1 MGPFIPPLP
10 VESCVAAFLWI
21 TTYLVSTI
29 STTRIID
36 YICSTV
42 QSERNFYDG
51 TMQEA
56 TNSTIG
62 AIRPC
67 VNGTVEHEHFKYS
80 FLVRLGNQLAL
91 VVTNKVDIIRDGL
104 HWSSSVFDIRH
115 GSA

>member
-29 STTRIID
+29 STTSITD
-36 YICSTV
+36 YICRQYSQTQIIHFYPTV
-42 QSERNFYDG
+42 QSERNLYNN

-62 AIRPC
+62 AI
-67 VNGTVEHEHFKYS
+67 
-80 FLVRLGNQLAL
+80 
-91 VVTNKVDIIRDGL
+91 
-104 HWSSSVFDIRH
+104 
-115 GSA
+115 

>member
-29 STTRIID
+29 STTSITD
-36 YICSTV
+36 YICLTV
-42 QSERNFYDG
+42 QSKRNFHNSNA
-51 TMQEA
+51 MQEA

-67 VNGTVEHEHFKYS
+67 VNGTVEHEYLNTI
-80 FLVRLGNQLAL
+80 FLVRLGNQLA
-91 VVTNKVDIIRDGL
+91 NKVDIIRDGL
-104 HWSSSVFDIRH
+104 SPVFILF
-115 GSA
+115 